1 MDFNASSSFENE
13 NEGVSIAEHF
23 LDFLDV
29 KSTTGKNQTD
39 VLLQELDELGLQIK
53 DCRGQGY
60 DNGSNMKVEL
70 VEVTEDPKA
79 NNEAQSVK
87 NEISSYEFLLAL
99 CIWYD
104 VLFAV
109 NSVSKNLQAQKMHLG
124 VASQLLQGLVQFF
137 QKFKDEGFVAA
148 TLTARE
154 LGETLGVE
162 PKFKEAR
169 QRKKRRMFEY
179 EGEDEP
185 MQESAEQ
192 TFKVEYFYV
201 IADTAAQ
208 SLKRR
213 FEQIASYDT
222 MFGFL
227 YHVKELKEIKEDKL
241 FQKCT
246 DLESFLSFEEEKD
259 VCGREL
265 FSELKVLREILPA
278 EVVTA
283 AGILRFMNRI

>member
-1 MDFNASSSFENE
+1 M
-13 NEGVSIAEHF
+13 
-23 LDFLDV
+23 
-29 KSTTGKNQTD
+29 
-39 VLLQELDELGLQIK
+39 
-53 DCRGQGY
+53 
-60 DNGSNMKVEL
+60 
-70 VEVTEDPKA
+70 
-79 NNEAQSVK
+79 
-87 NEISSYEFLLAL
+87 
-99 CIWYD
+99 
-104 VLFAV
+104 
-109 NSVSKNLQAQKMHLG
+109 
-124 VASQLLQGLVQFF
+124 
-137 QKFKDEGFVAA
+137 AA
-148 TLTARE
+148 ALTARE

-213 FEQIASYDT
+213 FEEIASYDT

-259 VCGREL
+259 LCGREL
-265 FSELKVLREILPA
+265 FSELKVLCEILPA

-283 AGILRFMNRI
+283 AGILRFMNRIQNTFPNAFIAYRILLTIPVTVASAERSFSRLKLIKTYLRSSMSQERLSSLAMLSIESDTTAKIDFDEIIDDFAGMKARKVQFI

>member
-1 MDFNASSSFENE
+1 
-13 NEGVSIAEHF
+13 
-23 LDFLDV
+23 
-29 KSTTGKNQTD
+29 
-39 VLLQELDELGLQIK
+39 
-53 DCRGQGY
+53 
-60 DNGSNMKVEL
+60 
-70 VEVTEDPKA
+70 
-79 NNEAQSVK
+79 
-87 NEISSYEFLLAL
+87 
-99 CIWYD
+99 
-104 VLFAV
+104 
-109 NSVSKNLQAQKMHLG
+109 MHLG

-137 QKFKDEGFVAA
+137 QKFRDEGFVGA

-162 PKFKEAR
+162 PKFEEAR

-185 MQESAEQ
+185 MQKSAEQ

-213 FEQIASYDT
+213 FQQITSYDT

-227 YHVKELKEIKEDKL
+227 YHVKELKETKEDKL
-241 FQKCT
+241 FHKCT
-246 DLESFLSFEEEKD
+246 DLESFLSFQEEKD

-283 AGILRFMNRI
+283 VGILRFMNRIQNPFPKAFIAYRILLTIPVTVASAERSFSCLKLIKAYLRSSMSQESSLAMLSIESDTTAKINFDEIIDDFAGMRARKVQFI